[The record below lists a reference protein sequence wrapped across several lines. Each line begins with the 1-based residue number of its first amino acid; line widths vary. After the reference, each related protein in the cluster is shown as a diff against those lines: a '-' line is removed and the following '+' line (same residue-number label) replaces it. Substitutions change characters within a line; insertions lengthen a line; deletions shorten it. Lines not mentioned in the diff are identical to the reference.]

1 MHVRSAGDAVRRK
14 RRACMEETRCKHFS
28 HGAFL
33 MAVLYPG
40 LTRGW
45 HIACRQCFKGEKT
58 GPALI
63 RPTRDIRIFAAES
76 RLILYWIMCGIVGY
90 MGNRDAYPV
99 LVKGLKRLEYR
110 GYDSAGVALINKKG
124 TLNVYKTKGKVSDLE
139 AFVFQKDISG
149 TVGIAH
155 TRWATHGEP
164 CQVNAHPHYSSSER
178 LALIHNGI
186 IENYATLKEK
196 LQRKGVVFKS
206 STDTEVLVQLI
217 EFFQVSNHID
227 LLSAVQLALHE
238 VIGAYAIA
246 VLDRDNPNEI
256 VAARKSSPLV
266 VGIGTDEFF
275 LASDVTPIVE
285 YTEKVVYLHD
295 GEIAVIRRGEA
306 LEVVDLDNVLQKPE
320 IRTVAMNLGQL
331 EKGGYPHFMLKEIF
345 EQPDCINDCM
355 RGRVNVDGNRVVL
368 SAVIDHKERLL
379 KARRFVIV
387 ACGTSWHAGLIG
399 KQLIESFCRIPVE
412 VEYASEYRY
421 RDPVVH
427 EDDVVIAI
435 SQSGETADT
444 LAAIELA
451 KEKGAF
457 IYGICNAVGSS
468 IPRITDTGSYIHVGP
483 EIGVASTKAFTGQ
496 VTVLIML
503 ALALAKEKGSMTDEK
518 YLEVIQELAA
528 IPAKIKK
535 ILTSNPKIAEL
546 SRIFTYAH
554 NFLYLGRGYS
564 FPVALEGALKLK
576 EISYIHAEG
585 YPAAEM
591 KHGPI
596 ALIDAE
602 MPVIVVATHNAMYEK
617 IMSNIQE
624 IKARKGKVIALVTE
638 GDTVISRLVD
648 DCIELPET
656 LECLEPLVATIPLQ
670 LFAYHVAIC
679 KGKDVDQ
686 PRNLAKSVTV
696 E

>member
-1 MHVRSAGDAVRRK
+1 MQPNQNIY
-14 RRACMEETRCKHFS
+14 
-28 HGAFL
+28 
-33 MAVLYPG
+33 LY
-40 LTRGW
+40 
-45 HIACRQCFKGEKT
+45 K
-58 GPALI
+58 
-63 RPTRDIRIFAAES
+63 
-76 RLILYWIMCGIVGY
+76 CGIVGY
-90 MGNRDAYPV
+90 IGKRDAYPV
-99 LVKGLKRLEYR
+99 LIKGLKRLEYR
-110 GYDSAGVALINKKG
+110 GYDSAGVALIDKKRR
-124 TLNVYKTKGKVSDLE
+124 LNVYKTKGKVSDLE
-139 AFVFQKDISG
+139 AFVSQKDVSG
-149 TVGIAH
+149 TIGIAH

-164 CQVNAHPHYSSSER
+164 CQANAHPHFSSSEN

-196 LQRKGVVFKS
+196 LQKKGFIFKS

-217 EFFQVSNHID
+217 EFFQLSNHLD
-227 LLSAVQLALHE
+227 LLTAVQLALHE

-246 VLDRDNPNEI
+246 VLDKNNPDEI
-256 VAARKSSPLV
+256 ITARKSSPLV
-266 VGIGTDEFF
+266 VGIGKDEFF
-275 LASDVTPIVE
+275 LASDATPIVE
-285 YTEKVVYLHD
+285 YTDKVVYLQD
-295 GEIAVIRRGEA
+295 GEIAVIRRDKA
-306 LEVVDLDNVLQKPE
+306 LEVVNLDNVLQNPE
-320 IRTVAMNLGQL
+320 VRTVEMNLGQL

-355 RGRVNVDGNRVVL
+355 RGRINADGDKVVL

-412 VEYASEYRY
+412 VEYASEFRY
-421 RDPVVH
+421 RDPVIH

-496 VTVLIML
+496 VTVLTML
-503 ALALAKEKGSMTDEK
+503 ALTLAKEKGSMTDEK
-518 YLEVIQELAA
+518 YLEVIRELTV

-535 ILTSNPKIAEL
+535 ILISNPKIAEL

-602 MPVIVVATHNAMYEK
+602 MPVVVVATHNAMYEK

-638 GDTVISRLVD
+638 GDTVISKLAD

-656 LECLEPLVATIPLQ
+656 LECLEPLIATIPLQ
-670 LFAYHVAIC
+670 LLAYHVAIC
-679 KGKDVDQ
+679 KGKNVDQ